1 LFTIDFGFKNNG
13 LLLIFKKMPRFIF
26 IFSNILVYFLTI
38 VSLKAFPEIASGPK
52 VFAKIESFAGNDTI
66 VLEDYFE
73 TGTFR
78 DWKQTSDWEV
88 SSADKISGVFS
99 LKHSAKTA
107 AGNSIIFHQAKADLK
122 TLDLEWKFALKNGNW
137 DPSSSNRFWFYL
149 SADTTKADL
158 ISGFAVGV
166 NISGS
171 SDLLELWR
179 IRNGKADS
187 LIVESDLDWNAST
200 LANIDVKKN
209 AKGVWSLQYQKAGEA
224 KSKLFSG
231 TDATTFSFTNIG
243 LLFNFTATRAG
254 QLWFDDLVV
263 TKRPAQL
270 FVDKLSL
277 IDSHTIRLTF
287 NNPVTASSIRI
298 SNLSLIDET
307 KQSVEIT
314 KASITSGDNH
324 SVDVTFGKVNG
335 SELFLKVSGI
345 VDLSGKAMQPDLLS
359 FSYALPPEKGS
370 VLINEVLFNPLP
382 GGSDFVELVNV
393 SDVPVALNQLKLAT
407 RSDLGELKQIYPIS
421 SGKRVLQNGEYL
433 VCTKDPAA
441 VVAQYVTNNQA
452 SFVAMSS
459 FPSFSD
465 DAGTVVLLNA
475 SQEVIDEFSYS
486 AKMHSSFLAD
496 EEGVSL
502 ERISLEKPTP
512 DPTNW
517 ASAAESAG
525 FATPGL
531 PNSQTRNEAA
541 EASEI
546 TCEPQAFSPNGD
558 GYNDELSIRFHLTK
572 PGYIANVRIFDAVG
586 RQIIHL
592 VKNQS
597 LAQEGSWTWDGKNS
611 SGQKQSIGVY
621 IVLVELFDSEG
632 HQKVFK
638 KTCTLT
644 DRLE

>member
-1 LFTIDFGFKNNG
+1 
-13 LLLIFKKMPRFIF
+13 MARFIF
-26 IFSNILVYFLTI
+26 ILSNILVYFLTI
-38 VSLKAFPEIASGPK
+38 VSTSASPEIKPNPEY
-52 VFAKIESFAGNDTI
+52 FAKIESFSENDTI
-66 VLEDYFE
+66 VLEDNFE

-78 DWKQTSDWEV
+78 DWKQTSDWEI
-88 SSADKISGVFS
+88 SATELISGAFS
-99 LKHSAKTA
+99 LKHSTKAT
-107 AGNSIIFHQAKADLK
+107 AGNSSVFHQAKADLK
-122 TLDLEWKFALKNGNW
+122 TLDLEWKFSLKNGNW

-149 SADTTKADL
+149 CADTTKNDL
-158 ISGFAVGV
+158 INGFAVGV

-200 LANIDVKKN
+200 LVNINVKRT

-231 TDATTFSFTNIG
+231 ADATTFSFTNIG

-254 QLWFDDLVV
+254 QLWFDDLLV
-263 TKRPAQL
+263 TKHPAQL
-270 FVDKLSL
+270 FVEKLTL

-287 NNPVTASSIRI
+287 NHPVAAASVRTA
-298 SNLSLIDET
+298 NFSLTDESR
-307 KQSVEIT
+307 QPIEIT
-314 KASITSGDNH
+314 KASIASGDNR
-324 SVDVTFGKVNG
+324 SVDVTFGKTTG
-335 SELFLKVSGI
+335 SELSLKVSEI
-345 VDLSGKAMQPDLLS
+345 TDISGKAMQPDVLS
-359 FSYALPPEKGS
+359 FSYALLPEKGS
-370 VLINEVLFNPLP
+370 VLINEVLFNPFP
-382 GGSDFVELVNV
+382 GGTDFVELANV

-407 RSDLGELKQIYPIS
+407 RNELGELKQVYPVS
-421 SGKRVLQNGEYL
+421 SGKRVLQPEEYL

-441 VVAQYVTNNQA
+441 VMAQYATNNPA
-452 SFVAMSS
+452 SFVTMSS
-459 FPSFSD
+459 LPSFSD
-465 DAGTVVLLNA
+465 DAGTVVLLNT

-502 ERISLEKPTP
+502 ERISLEKPAA
-512 DPTNW
+512 DATNW
-517 ASAAESAG
+517 QSAAESAG

-531 PNSQTRNEAA
+531 LNSQTRNEA
-541 EASEI
+541 EVKNEI
-546 TCEPQAFSPNGD
+546 TCDPQAFSPNGD
-558 GYNDELSIRFHLTK
+558 GYNDELIVHFQFDK

-586 RQIIHL
+586 RLITHL
-592 VKNQS
+592 IKNQS
-597 LAQEGSWTWDGKNS
+597 LAQEGSWEWDGKNQT
-611 SGQKQSIGVY
+611 GQKQSIGVY

-632 HQKVFK
+632 HQKMFK